1 MTPVDDSPEREPVPT
16 VPGKIVFDRMA
27 ATLLRSARGQRRYAL
42 VLVFGGTALVLAGLW
57 VGTFVLLAPGA
68 VAMAVAILPWLRG
81 RELSDRAEG
90 MVVLG
95 EDWAEPGPSDV
106 VARRRAGLIDLVER
120 LYAPS
125 GSR

>member
-1 MTPVDDSPEREPVPT
+1 MSPVDDSRAYEPVPS

-27 ATLLRSARGQRRYAL
+27 DTLSRSARGHRRYAL
-42 VLVFGGTALVLAGLW
+42 VLVASGAVLIAIGIGLAA
-57 VGTFVLLAPGA
+57 FALLAAGA
-68 VAMAVAILPWLRG
+68 VAVAVAILPWLRG
-81 RELSDRAEG
+81 LELAERAEG
-90 MVVLG
+90 MAVLG

-120 LYAPS
+120 LYAPT